1 MRRASVIHDLQEQ
14 PCPTEYRPSQVRSH
28 VPMKSND
35 VTPHMLHLNRLQP
48 PPPKSSFW
56 VITCFP
62 APVRFGKR
70 SCPPSAAFYALVFPY
85 TNLIVTHFGEQQTER
100 HFRLQKQK
108 KMTLQADL
116 RDNPPC
122 HARACEIQNCLSRN
136 GLNDAKCQAHVLA
149 LYQCCEAFYREQGD
163 SAVSASCPKAD
174 LLRLKKKQMAAQ
186 M

>member
-1 MRRASVIHDLQEQ
+1 
-14 PCPTEYRPSQVRSH
+14 
-28 VPMKSND
+28 
-35 VTPHMLHLNRLQP
+35 
-48 PPPKSSFW
+48 
-56 VITCFP
+56 
-62 APVRFGKR
+62 
-70 SCPPSAAFYALVFPY
+70 
-85 TNLIVTHFGEQQTER
+85 
-100 HFRLQKQK
+100 
-108 KMTLQADL
+108 MTLQADL